1 VDVARLVRG
10 QEHRQVRDVLHLAPP
25 LQRDRLLERLVE
37 VLVVEELPG
46 QRRLGVGRAD
56 AVDADPLLPVLDGQA
71 AGEVGLRALRGVV
84 DRLIGVAPEPGGG
97 DEVDDV
103 AAVALLEEPL
113 DRLLDPTP
121 PTGVSP
127 APSTT
132 S

>member
-97 DEVDDV
+97 D
-103 AAVALLEEPL
+103 
-113 DRLLDPTP
+113 
-121 PTGVSP
+121 
-127 APSTT
+127 
-132 S
+132 